1 MSTFAKK
8 LELEIIHLL
17 LIVTTKNPNN
27 TEKHEAGFIFKI
39 DEPGDFCLTKF
50 EQMSI
55 HRMVKI
61 LSLRQL
67 YLHGPDRVALLLFG
81 CDNVFLL
88 SNYYSIIILTKD

>member
-1 MSTFAKK
+1 M
-8 LELEIIHLL
+8 L
-17 LIVTTKNPNN
+17 LIVTTKNTKN
-27 TEKHEAGFIFKI
+27 TEKREAGFIFKI
-39 DEPGDFCLTKF
+39 DESCDFCLTKF

-81 CDNVFLL
+81 CDNVLLL